1 MFRRL
6 HAQFVFINLIVI
18 ACVFSVL
25 ALGSYWFL
33 RTHFTEKAAFFA
45 ERMVEDAERGR
56 LPPQMHGGEQPPPP
70 PRPMEVYLGLVDA

>member
-56 LPPQMHGGEQPPPP
+56 LPASSRLRLRGRWKYIWGW
-70 PRPMEVYLGLVDA
+70 